1 MFQRSPSL
9 PNLKIPNLKNPNL
22 KFRFSSWSK
31 NSKSENFFFIK
42 NKKANFYKDI
52 SLSCFNKK
60 SKLLQ
65 WHFSFFAFGKKWNW
79 PFCESSRSENFKS
92 ENSRFEN
99 SGFYISTLTHF
110 LVFHRSLPLLNWKIQ
125 ICRVCKIFA
134 GCAKNLQGMQK
145 LCLVCKKWC
154 RVWKWSF

>member
-22 KFRFSSWSK
+22 KFQFSSWSK

-42 NKKANFYKDI
+42 NKKANSYKDL

-65 WHFSFFAFGKKWNW
+65 WHFSFFAFGKKWKTQFQFLVKTKNWNW

-110 LVFHRSLPLLNWKIQ
+110 LAVRFFTDPNDFLIFEFIFIWGVFARSSNGKI
-125 ICRVCKIFA
+125 
-134 GCAKNLQGMQK
+134 L
-145 LCLVCKKWC
+145 
-154 RVWKWSF
+154 